1 MPRHIGNASEVRRAR
16 HRSPRLLRAPA
27 RTAPAEAARRFVGG
41 GNLDDL
47 LEVGIGDGSG
57 QTGRVWIY
65 DEADWRGA
73 DLQVIPPARWVI
85 AAVLLIALGIGLF
98 YIASALEGIA
108 SSLDKVAY
116 GVRAIETETSPLP
129 ACIDGINGSLAPV
142 VGGFGV
148 VGAELTS
155 ADKHLGNLA
164 GILGVK

>member
-1 MPRHIGNASEVRRAR
+1 MNTV
-16 HRSPRLLRAPA
+16 LLL
-27 RTAPAEAARRFVGG
+27 TILSIIV
-41 GNLDDL
+41 
-47 LEVGIGDGSG
+47 
-57 QTGRVWIY
+57 
-65 DEADWRGA
+65 
-73 DLQVIPPARWVI
+73 

-98 YIASALEGIA
+98 YIALALEGIA

-155 ADKHLGNLA
+155 GDKHLGNLA
-164 GILGVK
+164 GMLGVK